1 MTEMTVLSYLMITH
15 NSDIYTMMTD
25 IVIQPSEQSI
35 GLYIYRK
42 ENMDNSFVRIFMN
55 LHSDV
60 DLMH

>member
-1 MTEMTVLSYLMITH
+1 MITH